1 MSAPPPPSDPRTDL
15 LIPASYSPTITKY
28 FARWVRR
35 MFKKSFHAVR
45 VVPEHSQTI
54 AELQQSDT
62 PAIVLLSHTSWWDP
76 LISLTLHDHHGPGR
90 EPLAPM
96 DASQLVKFGFFKKLG
111 IFGIQPDNPESL
123 QAMGEYVRGRFAANP
138 RATLWITPQ
147 GRFVD
152 PRDPIELRPGAAALA
167 AKTPNVRVLALAI
180 EYAFWTDQKPEVFL
194 RFEPCAT
201 PGRPDSTTAWHRE
214 FLRAMAENNARLA
227 EAVRSRDAARFRPAL
242 GEIAAGGDS
251 DTGPATNW
259 FYDLWLRVRGQSGR
273 VEDRRFT
280 GDRGDRR

>member
-1 MSAPPPPSDPRTDL
+1 MSSPNDPGKDL
-15 LIPASYSPTITKY
+15 LIPASYSPTVTKY

-45 VVPEHSQTI
+45 VMPEHSEVI
-54 AELQQSDT
+54 AALQQSHT

-76 LISLTLHDHHGPGR
+76 LISLTLHDQHGPGR

-123 QAMGEYVRGRFAANP
+123 RAMGEYVRARFAANP

-167 AKTPNVRVLALAI
+167 AKTPNARVLALAI

-201 PGRPDSTTAWHRE
+201 PSRPDSTTAWHRE

-242 GEIAAGGDS
+242 GEITAGGDS
-251 DTGPATNW
+251 DAGPATNW
-259 FYDLWLRVRGQSGR
+259 FYDLWLRLRGQSSR
-273 VEDRRFT
+273 VEDRRFN

>member
-1 MSAPPPPSDPRTDL
+1 MPAAQDL
-15 LIPASYSPTITKY
+15 LIPASYSPLVTKY

-35 MFKKSFHAVR
+35 MFRKSFHAVR
-45 VVPEHSQTI
+45 LLPEHSDAL

-62 PAIVLLSHTSWWDP
+62 PAIVLVSHTSWWDP
-76 LISLTLHDHHGPGR
+76 LISLVLHDHDCRGR

-96 DASQLVKFGFFKKLG
+96 DATQLVKFGFFKKLG
-111 IFGIQPDNPESL
+111 IFGIQPDNPDSL
-123 QAMGEYVRGRFAANP
+123 QAMGEYVRGRFTANP
-138 RATLWITPQ
+138 RSTLWITPQ

-167 AKTPNVRVLALAI
+167 AKTPNVRVIALAI

-201 PGRPDSTTAWHRE
+201 PSRPDSTTAWHRE

-259 FYDLWLRVRGQSGR
+259 FYDLWIRLRGQSAR
-273 VEDRRFT
+273 VEDRRF
-280 GDRGDRR
+280 GAKR

>member
-1 MSAPPPPSDPRTDL
+1 MPEDL
-15 LIPASYSPTITKY
+15 LIPASYSPTVTKY

-45 VVPEHSQTI
+45 VAPEHGQSI

-76 LISLTLHDHHGPGR
+76 LVSLVLHDHHGPGR

-96 DASQLVKFGFFKKLG
+96 DASQLAKFGFFKKLG
-111 IFGIQPDNPESL
+111 IFGIQPDNPASL
-123 QAMGEYVRGRFAANP
+123 QAMGEYVRRRFEANR

-152 PRDPIELRPGAAALA
+152 PRDPIELRPGAASLA

-201 PGRPDSTTAWHRE
+201 PERPGSTTAWHRE

-242 GEIAAGGDS
+242 GEITAGGDS
-251 DTGPATNW
+251 DSGPATNW
-259 FYDLWLRVRGQSGR
+259 FYDLWIRLRGQSAR
-273 VEDRRFT
+273 VEDRRF
-280 GDRGDRR
+280 GAKR

>member
-45 VVPEHSQTI
+45 VVPEHCQTI
-54 AELQQSDT
+54 AELQQADT

-96 DASQLVKFGFFKKLG
+96 DASQLLKFGFFKKLG

>member
-1 MSAPPPPSDPRTDL
+1 MSTDL
-15 LIPASYSPTITKY
+15 LIPASYSPTVTKY

-45 VVPEHSQTI
+45 VVHEHSESI
-54 AELQQSDT
+54 AALQQANT

-76 LISLTLHDHHGPGR
+76 LISLALHDHHGPGR
-90 EPLAPM
+90 EPMAPM

-123 QAMGEYVRGRFAANP
+123 KAMGEYVRQRFEANP

-194 RFEPCAT
+194 RFEPCAA
-201 PGRPDSTTAWHRE
+201 PARPDSTTAWHRE

-227 EAVRSRDAARFRPAL
+227 EAVRSRDTARFRPAF
-242 GEIAAGGDS
+242 GENPGRGDS
-251 DTGPATNW
+251 DAGPATNW
-259 FYDLWLRVRGQSGR
+259 FYDLWLRLRGQSAR
-273 VEDRRFT
+273 VEDRRF
-280 GDRGDRR
+280 GAKR

>member
-45 VVPEHSQTI
+45 VVPEHSDAI
-54 AELQQSDT
+54 ATLQQSDA

>member
-1 MSAPPPPSDPRTDL
+1 MPDDL
-15 LIPASYSPTITKY
+15 LIPASYSPRVTKF
-28 FARWVRR
+28 FARRWVRG
-35 MFKKSFHAVR
+35 MFRKSFHAVR
-45 VVPEHSQTI
+45 VVTEHRDAL
-54 AELQQSDT
+54 AELQRSDT

-76 LISLTLHDHHGPGR
+76 LISLVLHDHHGQGR

-96 DASQLVKFGFFKKLG
+96 DATQLVKFGFFKKLG
-111 IFGIQPDNPESL
+111 IFGIQPDNPASL
-123 QAMGEYVRGRFAANP
+123 QAMGEYVRRRFEANP

-152 PRDPIELRPGAAALA
+152 PRDPIEIRPGAAALA

-201 PGRPDSTTAWHRE
+201 PERRDSTTAWHRE

-227 EAVRSRDAARFRPAL
+227 EAVRSRDAGRFRPAL

-273 VEDRRFT
+273 VEDRRFA

>member
-1 MSAPPPPSDPRTDL
+1 MAASDL
-15 LIPASYSPTITKY
+15 LIPASYSPTVTKY

-45 VVPEHSQTI
+45 VVPEHSDLI
-54 AELQQSDT
+54 GSLQRSDT
-62 PAIVLLSHTSWWDP
+62 PGIVLLSHTSWWDP
-76 LISLTLHDHHGPGR
+76 LISLVLHDHHGMGR

-96 DASQLVKFGFFKKLG
+96 DATQLVKFGFFKKLG

-123 QAMGEYVRGRFAANP
+123 RAMGEYVRGRFEANP
-138 RATLWITPQ
+138 RSTLWITPQ

-180 EYAFWTDQKPEVFL
+180 EYAFWTDQRPEVFL
-194 RFEPCAT
+194 RFEPCAA
-201 PGRPDSTTAWHRE
+201 PARADSTTAWHRE
-214 FLRAMAENNARLA
+214 FLRAMTENNARLA

-242 GEIAAGGDS
+242 GETRGGGDS
-251 DTGPATNW
+251 DSGPATNW
-259 FYDLWLRVRGQSGR
+259 FYDLWLRLRGQSGR

-280 GDRGDRR
+280 ASNPGERR

>member
-1 MSAPPPPSDPRTDL
+1 MAASTDPSQNL
-15 LIPASYSPTITKY
+15 LLPASYSPTITKY

-138 RATLWITPQ
+138 RSTLWITPQ

-152 PRDPIELRPGAAALA
+152 PRDPIEIRPGAAALA

-251 DTGPATNW
+251 DAGPATNW

>member
-1 MSAPPPPSDPRTDL
+1 MAPTDPRTDL
-15 LIPASYSPTITKY
+15 LIPASYSPTVTKY

-45 VVPEHSQTI
+45 VTPENADLLAT
-54 AELQQSDT
+54 LQRDPT
-62 PAIVLLSHTSWWDP
+62 PAIVLVSHTSWWDP
-76 LISLTLHDHHGPGR
+76 LVCLVLHDRLSPQR

-96 DASQLVKFGFFKKLG
+96 DATQLAKFGFFKKLG

-123 QAMGEYVRGRFAANP
+123 RAMSEYVGRRFESNP
-138 RATLWITPQ
+138 RSTLWITPQ

-167 AKTPNVRVLALAI
+167 AKTRHVRVLALAI

-201 PGRPDSTTAWHRE
+201 PDRPDSTTAWHRA
-214 FLRAMAENNARLA
+214 FLRAMSDNNARLA
-227 EAVRSRDAARFRPAL
+227 DAVRSRDPARFRPAL
-242 GEIAAGGDS
+242 GEITGRGDS
-251 DTGPATNW
+251 DSGPATNW
-259 FYDLWLRVRGQSGR
+259 FYDLWLRLRGHSGR
-273 VEDRRFT
+273 VEDRRFA
-280 GDRGDRR
+280 GDRGDRQ